1 MHFLCIYFWCFSQFY
16 LFLTVITTAVFPS
29 LSRIQIYLPNK
40 NSRGF
45 CLCFIPSPVGKAMI
59 SLGWNQAWLSATVD
73 SVLSVTLAF
82 LGTMADRRN
91 LRNSCCRNGRISVRN
106 ILCRRETGRAL
117 KQETLQEGMREW
129 LYKPSRLKVIV

>member
-1 MHFLCIYFWCFSQFY
+1 MF
-16 LFLTVITTAVFPS
+16 
-29 LSRIQIYLPNK
+29 
-40 NSRGF
+40 
-45 CLCFIPSPVGKAMI
+45 FIPSPVGKAMI

-91 LRNSCCRNGRISVRN
+91 LRNSCCRNGRFSVRN
-106 ILCRRETGRAL
+106 ILWRRETGRAL

-129 LYKPSRLKVIV
+129 LYISHLD